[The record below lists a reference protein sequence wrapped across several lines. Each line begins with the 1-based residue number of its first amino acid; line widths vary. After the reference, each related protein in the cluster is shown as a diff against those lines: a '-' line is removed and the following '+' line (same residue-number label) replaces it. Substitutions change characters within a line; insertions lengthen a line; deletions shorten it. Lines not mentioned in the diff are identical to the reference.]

1 MVPGSIPRVCRAA
14 ATSAALRDRANSS
27 SGAPRYTTFV
37 RSAGINRARVVNSP
51 VDAETA
57 IARSVCGARILST
70 IFWNHGVS
78 VWFACS
84 CKIAGMPMRHAQRRP
99 NVVAP

>member
-1 MVPGSIPRVCRAA
+1 MRLE
-14 ATSAALRDRANSS
+14 LRLQL
-27 SGAPRYTTFV
+27 TF
-37 RSAGINRARVVNSP
+37 ADDEDARVVNSP
-51 VDAETA
+51 VDVETA
-57 IARSVCGARILST
+57 IARSVCGARILSA